1 MTKPIKPASPS
12 ASTGEGKSFLE
23 RMQRGMANDPTA
35 NPEKAKMFAEK
46 LEKYVNEGKALN
58 EARNEHKKVPGLSR
72 AGGGGGAGGD
82 FSGMKGLDKP
92 FKKGGKVKKFNDG
105 GMSLEEKYPG
115 AKITRVPYKEPPKK
129 SETKEFKEAAETARK
144 APLASAGHRIT
155 EPKFTDSGDTM
166 NLKKMGRGRV
176 AGGGGGSA
184 GGDFSGMKG
193 LDKPYKAGGKVSSA
207 SKRADGCAIRG
218 KTRA

>member
-1 MTKPIKPASPS
+1 MTKPVQPASPS
-12 ASTGEGKSFLE
+12 AATGEGKSFLE
-23 RMQRGMANDPTA
+23 RMQRGMSNDPNA

-92 FKKGGKVKKFNDG
+92 FKKGGKVKKYEDG
-105 GMSLEEKYPG
+105 GLADAVSAGKGAMAGLEDAAPG
-115 AKITRVPYKEPPKK
+115 PAKKGVRAGLEAAKAASGLGKK
-129 SETKEFKEAAETARK
+129 SVTAGLEDIMSSSAEKGA
-144 APLASAGHRIT
+144 
-155 EPKFTDSGDTM
+155 M
-166 NLKKMGRGRV
+166 
-176 AGGGGGSA
+176 AGGLGMKKGGS
-184 GGDFSGMKG
+184 
-193 LDKPYKAGGKVSSA
+193 VSSA
-207 SKRADGCAIRG
+207 SKRADGCCIRG